1 MRGVR
6 WSRDAQADVA
16 TIDDEFDKI
25 DQNTASR
32 VGTSAVNAA
41 RFLADYPGAGPA
53 VPNTRLRKWRV
64 AGTPYILLY
73 RLADDDLFIVRVIH
87 VARDRQQFL

>member
-6 WSRDAQADVA
+6 WSRDAQADLA
-16 TIDDEFDKI
+16 TIDDEFDTI
-25 DQNTASR
+25 DPNTASR

-73 RLADDDLFIVRVIH
+73 RLADGDLFIVRVVH
-87 VARDRQQFL
+87 VARDRQRFL